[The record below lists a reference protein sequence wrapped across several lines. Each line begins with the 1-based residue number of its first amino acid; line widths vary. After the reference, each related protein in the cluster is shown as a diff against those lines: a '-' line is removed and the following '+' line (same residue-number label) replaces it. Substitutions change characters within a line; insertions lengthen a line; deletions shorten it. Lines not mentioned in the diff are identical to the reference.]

1 MPHRKYWKRNLQ
13 GIWPNACIRFQ
24 HEWSAEK
31 NIALGYSNESSVNQ
45 IARSLANIGEEIGNL
60 RNETG
65 ITAHGRTMD
74 EIRQRNSRI
83 DEFTKSFLFDSI
95 RTIAIFLIQAFED
108 RYALQMISQQNAVHE
123 PEYQNC
129 EEFNDYWDD
138 IFGEFKMGEYS
149 FFASEILYSLDGKT
163 YHDERR
169 RFEITDDLENI

>member
-1 MPHRKYWKRNLQ
+1 
-13 GIWPNACIRFQ
+13 
-24 HEWSAEK
+24 
-31 NIALGYSNESSVNQ
+31 
-45 IARSLANIGEEIGNL
+45 
-60 RNETG
+60 
-65 ITAHGRTMD
+65 MD